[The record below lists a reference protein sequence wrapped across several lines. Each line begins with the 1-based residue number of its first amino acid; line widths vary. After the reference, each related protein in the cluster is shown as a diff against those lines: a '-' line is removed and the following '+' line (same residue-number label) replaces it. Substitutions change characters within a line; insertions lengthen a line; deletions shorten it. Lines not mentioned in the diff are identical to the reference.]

1 MAHSPVLFYIA
12 KPIHKSM
19 NKILLVDDER
29 IFHFLCTKIFEISGV
44 ACEIKSAYDGKEALI
59 LINEGLQ
66 PDFIFVD
73 LDMPTMNGFQFI
85 EAFKRL
91 DRPSD
96 SKIVVLS
103 SSVTEA
109 ERKKAMA
116 LGADVYM
123 GKPLTENDVRSLLG
137 S

>member
-1 MAHSPVLFYIA
+1 
-12 KPIHKSM
+12 M

-29 IFHFLCTKIFEISGV
+29 IFHFLSTKIFEISGV
-44 ACEIKSAYDGKEALI
+44 PCEIHSAYDGKEALT
-59 LINEGLQ
+59 LINEGLK

-85 EAFKRL
+85 EAFKKRDL
-91 DRPSD
+91 PID

-103 SSVTEA
+103 SSVTDD
-109 ERKKAMA
+109 ERKKAMG

-123 GKPLTENDVRSLLG
+123 GKPLTENDVRGLLG